1 MPFLAEKS
9 SQVEEAACTKQEQR
23 AQVNSA
29 LKETFEEIDEGQ
41 LLVVNGVQYRNCCLP
56 LAVARGLEG
65 LKPGQMLFD
74 DYLAKVVE
82 DDSAMIAC
90 LVIPEENI
98 TRVWAG
104 TRAALATS
112 KMIVLKYLPGHFTTL
127 LPKHSDP
134 PSEMLLKDLPPVQCF
149 SFVGSSDVME
159 AMCKAQKKTPRTSH
173 LDRSLQMDASSV
185 GRHVAGLVRNAWP
198 SCN

>member
-1 MPFLAEKS
+1 M
-9 SQVEEAACTKQEQR
+9 
-23 AQVNSA
+23 
-29 LKETFEEIDEGQ
+29 
-41 LLVVNGVQYRNCCLP
+41 VNGVQYRNGCLP
-56 LAVARGLEG
+56 LAVARRLQGLKSTKTTVHERAE
-65 LKPGQMLFD
+65 LWMAALPEHLRNAVAKNEAKPGQMVFD

-127 LPKHSDP
+127 LPKHGDP

-149 SFVGSSDVME
+149 SFVGGSDVKE
-159 AMCKAQKKTPRTSH
+159 AM
-173 LDRSLQMDASSV
+173 
-185 GRHVAGLVRNAWP
+185 
-198 SCN
+198 